1 MNGFELIAKTLKAE
15 GVEWI
20 ACYPSNPLIEAAA
33 KEDIR
38 IVAFRHERGALMAAD
53 GYSRTNDRKKFGVF
67 VMQDAAGAENS
78 MGALS
83 QAYADNIPVLVMPA
97 GYPISSI
104 QTKPNFWA
112 SKMYEPMSKYA
123 ESILRVEDIPNIMR
137 RAFHHL
143 RNGKPGPV
151 VVEMTKDICGNEVPE
166 GIINS
171 YHSPKRYTYRP
182 SVEAIQDAA
191 NLIHDSKNLM
201 IWAGQGVLMAEATE
215 ELKELAELLSVPVYT
230 SMPGKSAF
238 DERHDLSLGAGSQTT
253 TLAAKEFLQS
263 SDTILALGTSLTATP
278 YAQDIPPGKRIIQN
292 VDNPDDINKDQSVE
306 IPLIGDTKETIN
318 LLIEDL
324 RELYGTSRMDDSN
337 IRNEIAKYKKEF
349 EEEFEPFLNSDE
361 EPLSPYRVVQEINN
375 VLDLENSIITHD
387 AGAPREQMVAF
398 IKATTP
404 RSYIGWGK
412 TTHLGF
418 GLPLIIGAKMA
429 HPDKFCM
436 NVMGDGAFGMSG
448 MAFETAT
455 RQKIGITTLIFN
467 NGVMAT
473 YPVGGPSDFPTAR
486 EKSGVGTMTGNY
498 ADFARSFGAH
508 GIEVNK
514 LSELAPALE
523 TAKGLNISGKTVLID
538 VKTTPVSKR
547 GYKA

>member
-1 MNGFELIAKTLKAE
+1 MNGYDAVVDILKKE
-15 GVEWI
+15 GFEWI
-20 ACYPSNPLIEAAA
+20 ACFPANPLIEAAG
-33 KEDIR
+33 KGGLR
-38 IVAFRHERGALMAAD
+38 PIVFRQERGGIMAAD
-53 GYSRTNDRKKFGVF
+53 GYARMLAKEGKRGVF
-67 VMQDAAGAENS
+67 CSQGGPGIENS
-78 MGALS
+78 FGGFA
-83 QAYADNIPVLVMPA
+83 QAWAEAVPILYLPA
-97 GYPISSI
+97 GSPASVAEV
-104 QTKPNFWA
+104 KPNFDPQTNFAHITKWH
-112 SKMYEPMSKYA
+112 S
-123 ESILRVEDIPNIMR
+123 SITKSSEISTQMR
-137 RAFHHL
+137 RAMSAL
-143 RNGKPGPV
+143 KNGRPGPV
-151 VVEMTKDICGNEVPE
+151 LLEMRSDAMAGEVDNTDDYSSPSSNLTSPSLSNVKDAVKALGN
-166 GIINS
+166 
-171 YHSPKRYTYRP
+171 
-182 SVEAIQDAA
+182 A
-191 NLIHDSKNLM
+191 KNPV
-201 IWAGQGVLMAEATE
+201 IWAGQGVLYGAATE
-215 ELKELAELLSVPVYT
+215 ELKEFAEIMQIPVIT
-230 SMPGKSAF
+230 TMPGKSAF

-292 VDNPDDINKDQSVE
+292 VDNPDDINKDQPVE

-349 EEEFEPFLNSDE
+349 EEEFEPFFNSDE

-448 MAFETAT
+448 MDFETAT

-473 YPVGGPSDFPTAR
+473 YPVGGPSDFPTA
-486 EKSGVGTMTGNY
+486 
-498 ADFARSFGAH
+498 
-508 GIEVNK
+508 
-514 LSELAPALE
+514 
-523 TAKGLNISGKTVLID
+523 
-538 VKTTPVSKR
+538 
-547 GYKA
+547 

>member
-1 MNGFELIAKTLKAE
+1 M
-15 GVEWI
+15 
-20 ACYPSNPLIEAAA
+20 
-33 KEDIR
+33 
-38 IVAFRHERGALMAAD
+38 
-53 GYSRTNDRKKFGVF
+53 
-67 VMQDAAGAENS
+67 
-78 MGALS
+78 
-83 QAYADNIPVLVMPA
+83 
-97 GYPISSI
+97 
-104 QTKPNFWA
+104 
-112 SKMYEPMSKYA
+112 
-123 ESILRVEDIPNIMR
+123 
-137 RAFHHL
+137 
-143 RNGKPGPV
+143 
-151 VVEMTKDICGNEVPE
+151 
-166 GIINS
+166 
-171 YHSPKRYTYRP
+171 
-182 SVEAIQDAA
+182 
-191 NLIHDSKNLM
+191 
-201 IWAGQGVLMAEATE
+201 
-215 ELKELAELLSVPVYT
+215 
-230 SMPGKSAF
+230 
-238 DERHDLSLGAGSQTT
+238 
-253 TLAAKEFLQS
+253 
-263 SDTILALGTSLTATP
+263 
-278 YAQDIPPGKRIIQN
+278 
-292 VDNPDDINKDQSVE
+292 
-306 IPLIGDTKETIN
+306 
-318 LLIEDL
+318 
-324 RELYGTSRMDDSN
+324 
-337 IRNEIAKYKKEF
+337 
-349 EEEFEPFLNSDE
+349 
-361 EPLSPYRVVQEINN
+361 VQEINN

-448 MAFETAT
+448 MDFETAT